1 MKTINHWI
9 NGKNVASKEYFTTTN
24 PANGELLAEVAS
36 GGQLE
41 IDQRWRRRK
50 RRSPSGPTRR

>member
-24 PANGELLAEVAS
+24 PANGAA
-36 GGQLE
+36 
-41 IDQRWRRRK
+41 RR
-50 RRSPSGPTRR
+50 